1 MWGVAPI
8 LATSTSL
15 TSGQVDE
22 LWVAAVVSGV
32 LAYLFAAH
40 SKRSTGAYPWRL
52 PPMVWGLLGVLIPV
66 LSLLLEAVARLT
78 TRPVPPPVTDPY
90 GTGTL
95 FHAPHLPTQP
105 GQSPPGSGWSPPAQG
120 LPDAPTGQWQHPV
133 SSDPPRPPSATPR
146 PSSQWQAG
154 QSGAAGAP
162 GAPPWPPPLGPE
174 AFAPL
179 PPGHEQQNAAPWPPG
194 APPYAAVPQPAL
206 LDPDGGA
213 EPLSYGPTPT
223 LPPLFGWYPDP
234 TGRHEQRYWDGR
246 QWSHRVSD
254 NSVRTNDPLHHVDD
268 PAPSGVR
275 EHGEAPS

>member
-22 LWVAAVVSGV
+22 LWLAAVVSGV

-40 SKRSTGAYPWRL
+40 SKRSTGSYPWRL

-66 LSLLLEAVARLT
+66 LSLLLEGVARLT

-90 GTGTL
+90 TTGTL
-95 FHAPHLPTQP
+95 LHAPRLP
-105 GQSPPGSGWSPPAQG
+105 GQPEQAPPNPGWSPPAQG
-120 LPDAPTGQWQHPV
+120 LPGAPNGQWQLPV
-133 SSDPPRPPSATPR
+133 TSDPPQPPPATSW
-146 PSSQWQAG
+146 PSTPFH
-154 QSGAAGAP
+154 GAP

-174 AFAPL
+174 AFEPL
-179 PPGHEQQNAAPWPPG
+179 PPGQVPASRAPLHQG
-194 APPYAAVPQPAL
+194 APPYAAVPKPAM

-213 EPLSYGPTPT
+213 KSLSYGPAPTP
-223 LPPLFGWYPDP
+223 PPLFGWYPDP

-246 QWSHRVSD
+246 HWSHRVSN
-254 NSVRTNDPLHHVDD
+254 NSVRTNDPLHHEGD
-268 PAPSGVR
+268 PAASGPQ